1 MNNRKD
7 QGVYE
12 GYYTSIE
19 YSMINSIRHS
29 FKKIK
34 MKCVTEKTEIH
45 LHITPLLERITIPS
59 LILEMN
65 LCHQF
70 GELSGETDT
79 ALYQSFVEE
88 CLCKEQ
94 WLSEF
99 YTESPLLKKYIRQVI
114 KYIEN
119 NLVELVRRF
128 QEDQVLLN
136 RILFADNPCSQ
147 IMRIDS
153 ADSDTHRGGQRVYI
167 LELDNGRKLVY
178 KPRSLEIDVI
188 FRDMMMWTADGIGI
202 DYQWNRI
209 VDRGEYGWCEW
220 VDEIS
225 CENIR
230 ELERYYMRN
239 GLLLALSYALGSSD
253 FHYENLI
260 AHGKYPVIIDLEMG
274 VGRRDMERAGTA
286 DLAQELYRDS
296 VLRTGLLPMFT
307 WGENGEGI
315 NVGAINAAGGD
326 LVPIRIPV
334 IVQPGTINMHIEYAR
349 LKMKPAKNLATLNQ
363 QFVEPCRFCGEI
375 KRGFELAYRF
385 IMEHRTE
392 MVRRVEKWK
401 STPVR
406 FLANHTQVY
415 SMLLS
420 TSYLPK
426 YMQDENERKQVL
438 FRIKKRGGDNT
449 ADWIAEQEV
458 EEMLRGD
465 IPYFWYRIGET
476 TLYSGN
482 HKSYQNFFVTTAEAE
497 IIHRLSKMNTEN
509 MEQQKRLIENALFIG
524 DRGKGMSDKPEGDR
538 ADGEIQREGCKR
550 ELSLGIAKKV
560 GDLLLEEAVWNTQ
573 KETVSWIGMMLAG
586 FREMGYLIRPMGPYL
601 YDGWAGV
608 TLFAVKLARETGE
621 QKHIELA
628 EVLKRQ
634 LFRHTDQL
642 SGGIDMEKRNSG
654 AYTGE
659 ASVAYLYQLLY
670 EQERDNQYL
679 LYMEKQCAMLS
690 QICRYDH
697 NYDILGGNAGAILVL
712 LNAFD
717 MTGNQKYI
725 RWAEQAGNY
734 LINSATEYEW
744 GGWGWIAP
752 SIGKALTGVAHGA
765 SGIMYALA
773 RLGDYSGKT
782 KYEEAAYR
790 AFQFEMKHYQRDKK
804 DWADLR
810 FTDDQGKM
818 RKYDTAWCHGWG
830 GILMAVQAT
839 KIHVKGAWKEE
850 LENVAAKAEP
860 RKRYQRGET
869 SYSLCHGKLG
879 NAALMYSMGERELG
893 ELRYQ
898 EIIQELNG
906 SLKNLRERLGQQEC
920 ENFGLMGGIAGIGYA
935 CLCGGEEVGRL
946 LLVGIK

>member
-1 MNNRKD
+1 MYDKGIFGR
-7 QGVYE
+7 
-12 GYYTSIE
+12 YYQSLE
-19 YSMINSIRHS
+19 YVIVSAL
-29 FKKIK
+29 KKISAENDVICIPEHAK
-34 MKCVTEKTEIH
+34 FNLNTALQFKRISISS
-45 LHITPLLERITIPS
+45 LLLE
-59 LILEMN
+59 MK
-65 LCHQF
+65 LCHQCN
-70 GELSGETDT
+70 ELSGQKEEE
-79 ALYQSFVEE
+79 LYQSFAEE
-88 CLCKEQ
+88 CLCNKQ
-94 WLSEF
+94 WQKKF
-99 YTESPLLKKYIRQVI
+99 YRESPLLYQCIMQTIDNTVT
-114 KYIEN
+114 N
-119 NLVELVRRF
+119 VLVLISCF
-128 QEDQVLLN
+128 QKDKEQLN
-136 RILFADNPCSQ
+136 KLLFADNPCSQ
-147 IMRIDS
+147 IIRIDS

-188 FRDMMMWTADGIGI
+188 FRDMVMWTADGIGI

-209 VDRGEYGWCEW
+209 VDRGNYGWCEW
-220 VDEIS
+220 VDEFS
-225 CENIR
+225 CGNIR

-239 GLLLALSYALGSSD
+239 GLLLALSYVLGSSD
-253 FHYENLI
+253 FHYENLV
-260 AHGKYPVIIDLEMG
+260 AHGEYPVIIDLEMG
-274 VGRRDMERAGTA
+274 VGRRDMGRAETA
-286 DLAQELYRDS
+286 DPAQELYRDS

-307 WGENGEGI
+307 WGQDGEGI

-334 IVQPGTINMHIEYAR
+334 IVQPGTINMHIEYAQP
-349 LKMKPAKNLATLNQ
+349 KMKPAKNLATLNK
-363 QFVEPCRFCGEI
+363 QFIEPYRFCEEI

-426 YMQDENERKQVL
+426 YMQDENERREVL

-524 DRGKGMSDKPEGDR
+524 DRGKGMSDKPEVDR
-538 ADGEIQREGCKR
+538 ADGETQREGCKR

-586 FREMGYLIRPMGPYL
+586 FRKMGYLIRPMGPYL
-601 YDGWAGV
+601 YDGWAGI
-608 TLFAVKLARETGE
+608 TIFAVKLARETGE
-621 QKHIELA
+621 QKYIELA

-679 LYMEKQCAMLS
+679 LYMEKQCTMLY

-725 RWAEQAGNY
+725 RWAELAGNH
-734 LINSATEYEW
+734 LINSATEYDW
-744 GGWGWIAP
+744 GGWGWITP

-765 SGIMYALA
+765 IGIMYALA

-804 DWADLR
+804 DWVDLR

-818 RKYDTAWCHGWG
+818 REYDTAWCHGWG
-830 GILMAVQAT
+830 GILMAVQAA

-860 RKRYQRGET
+860 RKRYQRKET

-898 EIIQELNG
+898 EIIQELGG
-906 SLKNLRERLGQQEC
+906 SLENFRERLGQQEC
-920 ENFGLMGGIAGIGYA
+920 ENFGLMGGITGVGYA
-935 CLCGGEEVGRL
+935 CLCGGEEVGKL